1 MAGGLGSRLKE
12 LTKDTPKPM
21 LKVGKKPILES
32 IVQRLKNQN
41 FENFIFCVNY
51 KKQIIEDYFQKG
63 QKFGVKISYIKE
75 RKKLGTAGALS
86 LIKQEFKES
95 FIVMNADI
103 LTELDF
109 NDLLKAH
116 KKSKALMS
124 VCVREFEQQI
134 PYGVITQKQGFIE
147 NIEEKPTQKFL
158 VSAGIYVLENE
169 ILNLIAKN
177 EYLDMPELIKL
188 ALQKGKV
195 NTYIIND
202 YWIDIGRPD
211 EFLKANED
219 FK

>member
-1 MAGGLGSRLKE
+1 
-12 LTKDTPKPM
+12 
-21 LKVGKKPILES
+21 
-32 IVQRLKNQN
+32 
-41 FENFIFCVNY
+41 
-51 KKQIIEDYFQKG
+51 
-63 QKFGVKISYIKE
+63 
-75 RKKLGTAGALS
+75 
-86 LIKQEFKES
+86 
-95 FIVMNADI
+95 
-103 LTELDF
+103 ELDF